1 MSGSDTVTMTAA
13 ELEAMLGRAA
23 EAGAKK
29 ALHSVGLHDDK
40 ASHDVRDLRNLL
52 ESFRDAKREA
62 KRAVMRVLTTWLLT
76 ALLAGAAVTWWR
88 Q

>member
-1 MSGSDTVTMTAA
+1 MTDTVTITEAA
-13 ELEAMLGRAA
+13 LEAMLTRAA
-23 EAGAKK
+23 EAGAKQ

-62 KRAVMRVLTTWLLT
+62 KRTITRVLTTWLLT